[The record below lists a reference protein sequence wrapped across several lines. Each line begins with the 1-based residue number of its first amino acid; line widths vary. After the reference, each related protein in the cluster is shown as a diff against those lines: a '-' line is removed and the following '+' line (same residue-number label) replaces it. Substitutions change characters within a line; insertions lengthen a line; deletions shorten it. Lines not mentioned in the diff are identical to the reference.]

1 MMFDLHTLCLLLIF
15 IAAGL
20 VKGVT
25 GMGLPTVA
33 MGLLGLLM
41 PPPAAAALLVLPSLL
56 TNLWQLLAG
65 PALAQIARRLW
76 LMMIGMIIG
85 TLAGSSLLIHLN
97 PRWSALALGAVLIA
111 YAGYAL
117 RGPAVQVS
125 ARMEKRL
132 SPLMGGLTG
141 VITGATGVFV
151 IPAVPWLQALGFRRD
166 ELVQALGLS
175 FTLST
180 LAMAAG
186 LSLHAGWRADS
197 LLLSALALAPALL
210 GMWLGQ
216 RIRSFLSPER
226 FRQGFLLF
234 LLALGLELVLRGL
247 LAESS

>member
-1 MMFDLHTLCLLLIF
+1 MFDLHIFYLLLIF

-41 PPPAAAALLVLPSLL
+41 PPQAAAALLVLPSLL

-65 PALAQIARRLW
+65 PALAQIVRRLW
-76 LMMIGMIIG
+76 LMMTGIIMG
-85 TLAGSSLLIHLN
+85 TLAGSSLLISLN
-97 PRWSALALGAVLIA
+97 PRCSALALGTVLIA

-117 RGPAVQVS
+117 CGPALQVS
-125 ARMEKRL
+125 ARVEKWL

-151 IPAVPWLQALGFRRD
+151 IPAVPWLQTLGFRRD

-186 LSLHAGWRADS
+186 LSLHDGWHDDAW
-197 LLLSALALAPALL
+197 LLSALALLPALL

-216 RIRSFLSPER
+216 WIRSRLSPRR

-234 LLALGLELVLRGL
+234 LLALGMELIARGWL
-247 LAESS
+247 T

>member
-1 MMFDLHTLCLLLIF
+1 
-15 IAAGL
+15 
-20 VKGVT
+20 
-25 GMGLPTVA
+25 
-33 MGLLGLLM
+33 
-41 PPPAAAALLVLPSLL
+41 
-56 TNLWQLLAG
+56 
-65 PALAQIARRLW
+65 
-76 LMMIGMIIG
+76 
-85 TLAGSSLLIHLN
+85 
-97 PRWSALALGAVLIA
+97 
-111 YAGYAL
+111 
-117 RGPAVQVS
+117 
-125 ARMEKRL
+125 MEKRL

-216 RIRSFLSPER
+216 RIRSRLSPQR

-234 LLALGLELVLRGL
+234 LLALGLELVLRGCWRNHP
-247 LAESS
+247 SGG

>member
-1 MMFDLHTLCLLLIF
+1 
-15 IAAGL
+15 
-20 VKGVT
+20 V
-25 GMGLPTVA
+25 
-33 MGLLGLLM
+33 
-41 PPPAAAALLVLPSLL
+41 
-56 TNLWQLLAG
+56 
-65 PALAQIARRLW
+65 
-76 LMMIGMIIG
+76 
-85 TLAGSSLLIHLN
+85 
-97 PRWSALALGAVLIA
+97 GAVLIA

-186 LSLHAGWRADS
+186 LSARWLARRFAAAVGAGAGARAARHVAGTADPLAS
-197 LLLSALALAPALL
+197 QPAALSSGLSVVPA
-210 GMWLGQ
+210 GAGAGAC
-216 RIRSFLSPER
+216 PP
-226 FRQGFLLF
+226 
-234 LLALGLELVLRGL
+234 GL

>member
-1 MMFDLHTLCLLLIF
+1 MFDLHTISFLLIF

-41 PPPAAAALLVLPSLL
+41 PPQAAAALLVLPSLL

-65 PALAQIARRLW
+65 PALAQIVRRLW
-76 LMMIGMIIG
+76 LMMTGDYYWHVGRILTADRPQSSVVG
-85 TLAGSSLLIHLN
+85 AGAWRRIDSLCRVCALQSGVSGFR
-97 PRWSALALGAVLIA
+97 PRGEVAVA
-111 YAGYAL
+111 AHGRADRRYHRGDRVRPFPGYRRWA
-117 RGPAVQVS
+117 
-125 ARMEKRL
+125 
-132 SPLMGGLTG
+132 
-141 VITGATGVFV
+141 
-151 IPAVPWLQALGFRRD
+151 FRRD

-180 LAMAAG
+180 LALAAG
-186 LSLHAGWRADS
+186 LALHDGWHDDAW
-197 LLLSALALAPALL
+197 LLSALALLPALL

-216 RIRSFLSPER
+216 RIRSRLSPQR

-234 LLALGLELVLRGL
+234 LLALGIELIARGWL
-247 LAESS
+247 V

>member
-1 MMFDLHTLCLLLIF
+1 MFDLHTISFLLIF

-41 PPPAAAALLVLPSLL
+41 PPQAAAALLVLPSLL

-65 PALAQIARRLW
+65 PALA
-76 LMMIGMIIG
+76 
-85 TLAGSSLLIHLN
+85 
-97 PRWSALALGAVLIA
+97 LGAALIV

-117 RGPAVQVS
+117 CSPVFQVS
-125 ARMEKRL
+125 GRVEKWL

-180 LAMAAG
+180 LALAAG
-186 LSLHAGWRADS
+186 LALHDGWHDDAW
-197 LLLSALALAPALL
+197 LLSALALLPALL

-216 RIRSFLSPER
+216 RIRSRLSPQR

-234 LLALGLELVLRGL
+234 LLALGIELIARGWL
-247 LAESS
+247 V